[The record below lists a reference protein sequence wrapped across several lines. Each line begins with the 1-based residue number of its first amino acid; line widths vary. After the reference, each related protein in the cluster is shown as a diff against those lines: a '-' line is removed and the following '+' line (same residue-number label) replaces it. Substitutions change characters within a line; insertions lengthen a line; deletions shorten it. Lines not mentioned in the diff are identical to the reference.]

1 MVYQVIGVVVH
12 AKVTCIVVSEAAVLT
27 SGAIRYADV
36 DADWDVDWDVDWDAD
51 SDVDAVIWTS
61 GSRDQ

>member
-12 AKVTCIVVSEAAVLT
+12 AKVTCIVVSEAAVLA

-36 DADWDVDWDVDWDAD
+36 DADWDVDWDAD